1 MAMTRPKCNVCLIVV
16 VATAAFLGAAAHRQ
30 QPPPAES
37 ERRVTEAE
45 VPKPALATLK
55 KQAGG
60 AAITEFAE
68 EIEHGH
74 TFYEG
79 SWKGANGHVD
89 CLVTAAGAL
98 VEIEE
103 SVAAD
108 SVPESVREAASKAAG
123 AGVKPDFEK
132 KTLILYEIHFTK
144 DGKVHEAIFT
154 ADGRTYHEEA
164 GDEAGGEEDER
175 KEPQES

>member
-1 MAMTRPKCNVCLIVV
+1 MTMARPTCNVCLIVV
-16 VATAAFLGAAAHRQ
+16 VAAAAAFLTAAAHRQ

-79 SWKGANGHVD
+79 SWKGPHGNVD

-103 SVAAD
+103 SVPAD
-108 SVPESVREAASKAAG
+108 SVPEAVREAASNAAG
-123 AGVKPDFEK
+123 DGAKPDFEK

-144 DGKVHEAIFT
+144 DGKAHEAIFT
-154 ADGRTYHEEA
+154 ADGRLYHEKA
-164 GDEAGGEEDER
+164 GDEAGGDEDEE
-175 KEPQES
+175 KEKG